1 MDMGW
6 KLFVIH
12 CKDIAPRLH
21 NWILCEISLQ
31 YCHLSDNYG
40 RLPAILLSNVI
51 TMLAG
56 MALPLAGGYVS
67 FCILRFVERN
77 YISSFP
83 KSGFSFSLM
92 MKYQKNRIDWGLMVK
107 RKSFGTLS
115 SILQVHHGDSVQY
128 LLYHSIYIRY
138 DESLSLLFVQYFLAY
153 QNIILYGIKLPTR
166 ADA

>member
-1 MDMGW
+1 MYVLCVASGWACLQCFANANLFLQIFCTANILKTFSQSIFFLGAVPGMLLFGWLRSGIIFWYLCTMVMGW
-6 KLFVIH
+6 KLFLIH

-31 YCHLSDNYG
+31 YYHLSDHYG

-67 FCILRFVERN
+67 FCILRFVQRN

-92 MKYQKNRIDWGLMVK
+92 MKYQKK
-107 RKSFGTLS
+107 
-115 SILQVHHGDSVQY
+115 
-128 LLYHSIYIRY
+128 
-138 DESLSLLFVQYFLAY
+138 
-153 QNIILYGIKLPTR
+153 
-166 ADA
+166 